1 MSDTT
6 ETTETDVGQS
16 KAPAAE
22 DSGLPLRIPE
32 GIRYNC
38 QGCGRCCAGW
48 AVGLTDEDYARVKD
62 VDWGSLHED
71 LKDKE
76 LFVHRQSEFEQ
87 GLSMYPHF
95 TKARPDG
102 TCPFLIDNLCFIHS
116 KFGEPTKP
124 GMCKLFPY
132 TYVPTPSGIYVGLVY
147 NSMSSVR
154 NLGELLSN
162 QRPMLEETW
171 RLMVNQERAQGRA
184 SNAVSAVAESV
195 KASDL
200 AAVQYNVN
208 LVSTI
213 SLTWQEYLKID
224 DRLIALVSAADH
236 KNAYTLLLSASEIL
250 AEAVRLKTAGSDLG
264 ELSTFQPEVDRFI
277 DETPTGVENAL
288 FNLLCFRNFEW
299 PQIRKQYAAFWS
311 AANKS
316 PLSDPK
322 ILMAGTRAV
331 LQGKLELSGL
341 GLISIEKARR
351 YRVRPFS
358 AEIEQFFARYL
369 YLKVFS
375 KTFCGPPMSG
385 LSIVAGFNN
394 IIANFLSAIV
404 FAKAHAM
411 SRNESEIRLSDLYE
425 AYFLLDKEV
434 VQLSQLPKDKVQFY
448 DSGFSSPRLFSRLLG
463 QLCATTLETSAK

>member
-1 MSDTT
+1 MT
-6 ETTETDVGQS
+6 ETSDIEACLPAQAVEET
-16 KAPAAE
+16 
-22 DSGLPLRIPE
+22 GLPLRIPE

-48 AVGLTDEDYARVKD
+48 AVGLTEEDYARVKD

-71 LKDKE
+71 LKGKD
-76 LFVHRQSEFEQ
+76 LFVHRQAEFEQ
-87 GLSMYPHF
+87 GLSLYPHF
-95 TKARPDG
+95 TSARPDG

-116 KFGEPTKP
+116 KFGESTKP

-147 NSMSSVR
+147 NSMASVR

-184 SNAVSAVAESV
+184 SNAVSAAAESV

-213 SLTWQEYLKID
+213 PLTWPEYLKID
-224 DRLIALVSAADH
+224 DRLIALVTASEQE
-236 KNAYTLLLSASEIL
+236 NAYTLMLSASEIL
-250 AEAVRLKTAGSDLG
+250 AEAVRLKSSGADLD
-264 ELSTFQPEVDRFI
+264 ELKRFEPKVERWI

-299 PQIRKQYAAFWS
+299 PQIRKQYAALWS
-311 AANKS
+311 ATNRS
-316 PLSDPK
+316 PLSEPK
-322 ILMAGTRAV
+322 ILMAGGRAV
-331 LQGKLELSGL
+331 LRSKLQLPDL
-341 GLISIEKARR
+341 GIISIEKARR
-351 YRVRPFS
+351 YQIRPFS
-358 AEIEQFFARYL
+358 AEIEQFFRRYL
-369 YLKVFS
+369 YLKIFS

-385 LSIVAGFNN
+385 LSVVAGFNN
-394 IIANFLSAIV
+394 VMANFLSAIV
-404 FAKAHAM
+404 YAKAHAM
-411 SRNESEIRLSDLYE
+411 SRNENEIRLSDLYE

-448 DSGFSSPRLFSRLLG
+448 DSGFSSPRLFSRLVG
-463 QLCATTLETSAK
+463 QLCATTLQTSGK